1 MNSVL
6 LFIRMITAC
15 VLVSVLFGQQ
25 NLIFNPDFELEDEPS
40 IQGWTTICNFVL
52 IENDPENE
60 DGWCLALESGNY
72 QGCYP
77 GTASQIITELLPSPD
92 VAYIINLSSW
102 AYVSL
107 GLSVNPV
114 IRLRDIST
122 GLNLSSIPIVDST
135 WQHYQ
140 LQDTLY
146 NFSASTEIGIVLDA
160 GNLSGP
166 AGDQVLFDH
175 PAVFLEAVLQ
185 KGDVNADQGVDILDI
200 VALVLIILDEV
211 QDEGQYAYWAADAN
225 SDGQVDVLDIISL
238 INVGPYPEG

>member
-1 MNSVL
+1 
-6 LFIRMITAC
+6 
-15 VLVSVLFGQQ
+15 
-25 NLIFNPDFELEDEPS
+25 
-40 IQGWTTICNFVL
+40 
-52 IENDPENE
+52 
-60 DGWCLALESGNY
+60 
-72 QGCYP
+72 
-77 GTASQIITELLPSPD
+77 
-92 VAYIINLSSW
+92 
-102 AYVSL
+102 VSL

-175 PAVFLEAVLQ
+175 PAVFLEAVLH